1 MATWFGDG
9 LPSLSNLKGQI
20 TNFTKEVLS
29 EGIVEEIDE
38 RSKQLN
44 EANEKCVE
52 LQEILNAKN
61 AEISLLRRQNIELQ
75 KTVVELNAAKSRE
88 HNEDSQDDG
97 GGFYWDPRTVKNREP
112 ESQKQSRLL
121 QEQLSRA
128 SVKISELE
136 TELKRLQNGN
146 TMNGTSI
153 KEEIAEGHQKTE
165 LLRAKQDLMNRIIQM
180 GEKRAEKNT
189 RRNDEAEVVK
199 DFQKAMSKLKS
210 SEQLELIKSA
220 LQALENENEK
230 LKATKNEEKI
240 DVQEKSVKL
249 NSDGFEAVPLIVGYE
264 ENSNN
269 RSKIEETHSMDEFKK
284 REIELNKKIQ
294 ELQDENRILSNS
306 VDELDQQH
314 SESMEKVLSLKEELQ
329 KKHKCLQ
336 TAYEQLYVDYNQI
349 SSQCEILKSKNE
361 NNDDINSEKM
371 PKISLALQTEP
382 IAVQENSVQANINDE
397 TLMNITKKVKNILKN
412 ISLTAHDDETIFEVV
427 AKQYVD
433 IKWKKDVLERK
444 LTELTREL
452 KQSDETKESLQLEC
466 DDMQSNIDSLII
478 EIQHLKSN
486 LPSIPEASEERIAS
500 LENETETLQAELKK
514 YEDEIKH
521 LRQKNADLTTGGKK
535 DVENT
540 HRNHGN
546 FQTEL
551 QTINEQ
557 PENETPRDEDEEKL
571 FQKLE
576 LSMAKNDE
584 LRKRIEMLENDQR
597 QTQEQLRMS
606 LEKCKG
612 LDENI
617 ELIEELK
624 LDLDNVKRE
633 LKSSISH
640 CKILENNLQ
649 EMQKIKEE
657 MENDNKILSREI
669 ERLESDLSI
678 LKESQEKNDD
688 NNLLSDLRD
697 QLYKVNSDKDDLEY
711 DILNMRKEL
720 DNTINQLEYK
730 ETEFEN
736 LQQHIDELQ
745 QENRK
750 IQTENDN
757 LKKETNTF
765 VEQLTSLQNESS
777 EKVELLNTE
786 KFLLEQ
792 EYSTLKEE
800 TDKEKHELI
809 ETRNKLINSEEK
821 ISLLENSLSTLKLE
835 TLSNNEIESKA
846 NEVTK
851 KLEEDLR
858 IVNSEKEKLFLD
870 LEAKIEQILSKEEEL
885 STLRQQ
891 CSKLETEVQNSQS
904 KDESNQ
910 LKTEIEELSQKLENS
925 LEKNRESSTM
935 ARETIESLSQLIR
948 DKDNE
953 IEKLKNHQ
961 TNEFENELSSIKN
974 ERDELVKLVQIKH
987 NESLQYHSEIQ
998 RLNQLLNEQLI
1009 SIHKLIAERDVSLE
1023 GIKEKET
1030 EILWAQN
1037 ELKVVRQKLK
1047 DIEESNDGEKCG
1059 IVEHSVQI
1067 AQMAIFSEKCKALEA
1082 ALIQEQNN
1090 NRLLQNQ
1097 LNDSQNKEQSSAKDL
1112 ERLRC
1117 HLMEIEASYT
1127 QELLQTEE
1135 IRRDLEA
1142 KLIQAEEKVKNS
1154 STVYTSASIR
1164 ANQQVETMQQQM
1176 ALIVQQRDDIQNKL
1190 SAAEDKILSSTASLT
1205 NLQFVLE
1212 QFQRDKEKDIQSGTE
1227 KIRQQLNESY
1237 RQQEQLSIEISSLK
1251 EQLAEAKECLLAASR
1266 LSEELD
1272 KKSEKIGQLNQEVAQ
1287 LTLLVNTADERIQE
1301 ANKSGEGKVDKTL
1314 VKNLLLGYLT
1324 SSANDKT
1331 SVMRVFSTVLDFN
1344 DSEREK
1350 TGLNSSAA
1358 KNSWFSS
1365 ILHSGGNV
1373 PSKDAE
1379 ASLSAAFVKFLE
1391 SESAPKNQ
1399 LPALPISN
1407 TPLTKPGHSRQHS
1420 TSSTQSTLL
1429 LSNINL
1435 PTFPDFVPA
1444 RNTGSILKEVLKDS

>member
-1 MATWFGDG
+1 M
-9 LPSLSNLKGQI
+9 
-20 TNFTKEVLS
+20 
-29 EGIVEEIDE
+29 
-38 RSKQLN
+38 
-44 EANEKCVE
+44 
-52 LQEILNAKN
+52 
-61 AEISLLRRQNIELQ
+61 
-75 KTVVELNAAKSRE
+75 
-88 HNEDSQDDG
+88 
-97 GGFYWDPRTVKNREP
+97 
-112 ESQKQSRLL
+112 
-121 QEQLSRA
+121 
-128 SVKISELE
+128 KISELE
-136 TELKRLQNGN
+136 SELKLLQNGN

-180 GEKRAEKNT
+180 GEKRTEKN
-189 RRNDEAEVVK
+189 EVVK

-220 LQALENENEK
+220 LLALEVENEN
-230 LKATKNEEKI
+230 LKITKNEEKS
-240 DVQEKSVKL
+240 DVQEKLVKL
-249 NSDGFEAVPLIVGYE
+249 NSDGFEAVPLIADYE
-264 ENSNN
+264 ENSNIHQ
-269 RSKIEETHSMDEFKK
+269 KIEETHIKEEFKK
-284 REIELNKKIQ
+284 REFELNNKIQ
-294 ELQDENRILSNS
+294 ELQKENQILCNNI
-306 VDELDQQH
+306 DELDQQH
-314 SESMEKVLSLKEELQ
+314 SESIEKLLSLKEEHQ
-329 KKHKCLQ
+329 KKHQCLQ
-336 TAYEQLYVDYNQI
+336 TAYEKLYVDFIEI
-349 SSQCEILKSKNE
+349 SNECEILKSKTIIE
-361 NNDDINSEKM
+361 TDEKRT
-371 PKISLALQTEP
+371 KNSLALQTESL
-382 IAVQENSVQANINDE
+382 AVQENSVQANISDDAFFD
-397 TLMNITKKVKNILKN
+397 ITQKVKNILKN
-412 ISLTAHDDETIFEVV
+412 ISLNVENDETIFEVV

-444 LTELTREL
+444 LTEITREL
-452 KQSDETKESLQLEC
+452 KQTSDIKESLQMEC
-466 DDMQSNIDSLII
+466 DDMQTNIESLII

-500 LENETETLQAELKK
+500 LENETEILQVELKK
-514 YEDEIKH
+514 YEEEIKL
-521 LRQKNADLTTGGKK
+521 LRQKNSDLTGERK

-540 HRNHGN
+540 HRNHIN

-571 FQKLE
+571 IQKLE
-576 LSMAKNDE
+576 MSMAKNEE
-584 LRKRIEMLENDQR
+584 LRKRIEIFENNQR

-617 ELIEELK
+617 EVIEELK

-640 CKILENNLQ
+640 GKLLENNLIDI
-649 EMQKIKEE
+649 QKSKEE
-657 MENDNKILSREI
+657 MESDNNILSREI

-678 LKESQEKNDD
+678 LKEAQEKSDD
-688 NNLLSDLRD
+688 NDLLSDLRD

-720 DNTINQLEYK
+720 DQAINQLEIK
-730 ETEFEN
+730 QSELEN
-736 LQQHIDELQ
+736 LHQIIEKLQ
-745 QENRK
+745 MENKK
-750 IQTENDN
+750 IQIENDN

-765 VEQLTSLQNESS
+765 VDQLTSLQTESS

-786 KFLLEQ
+786 KILLEQ
-792 EYSTLKEE
+792 EHLALKEE
-800 TDKEKHELI
+800 FNNDKTEFN
-809 ETRNKLINSEEK
+809 ETRNKLINAEQK
-821 ISLLENSLSTLKLE
+821 ISQLENSLTNLKIDFEKLH
-835 TLSNNEIESKA
+835 SNCENKEIDLKNA
-846 NEVTK
+846 VK
-851 KLEEDLR
+851 FEEELK
-858 IVNSEKEKLFLD
+858 IITAEKEKLCHD
-870 LEAKIEQILSKEEEL
+870 LESKIAQILSKEEEL
-885 STLRQQ
+885 SAIRIHS
-891 CSKLETEVQNSQS
+891 SKIETELKNILE
-904 KDESNQ
+904 KNEINDKENENNILLNQ
-910 LKTEIEELSQKLENS
+910 ENKELKNELIEIQEKLTNS
-925 LEKNRESSTM
+925 LEKNKESSTM

-948 DKDNE
+948 DKDDE
-953 IEKLKNHQ
+953 IEKLKTHNSSMN
-961 TNEFENELSSIKN
+961 NEVENELSSVKK

-987 NESLQYHSEIQ
+987 NESIQYHNEIQ
-998 RLNQLLNEQLI
+998 RLNQLLNEQVI

-1023 GIKEKET
+1023 AIKEKEA

-1037 ELKVVRQKLK
+1037 ELQVVRQRLK
-1047 DIEESNDGEKCG
+1047 DFEDTNQDEKCG

-1067 AQMAIFSEKCKALEA
+1067 AQLAIFIEKSKALEA

-1097 LNDSQNKEQSSAKDL
+1097 LTDTQNKEQNAGKDL

-1190 SAAEDKILSSTASLT
+1190 STAEDKILSSTASLT

-1212 QFQRDKEKDIQSGTE
+1212 QFQRDKEKDIQAGTE

-1237 RQQEQLSIEISSLK
+1237 RQQEELSNQITSLK

-1272 KKSEKIGQLNQEVAQ
+1272 KKSEKIGQLNEEVAQ

-1344 DSEREK
+1344 DSERER
-1350 TGLNSSAA
+1350 TGLNSSAG
-1358 KNSWFSS
+1358 KNSWFSNL
-1365 ILHSGGNV
+1365 LHSGGNV
-1373 PSKDAE
+1373 PSKDTE

-1391 SESAPKNQ
+1391 SESAPKPQ